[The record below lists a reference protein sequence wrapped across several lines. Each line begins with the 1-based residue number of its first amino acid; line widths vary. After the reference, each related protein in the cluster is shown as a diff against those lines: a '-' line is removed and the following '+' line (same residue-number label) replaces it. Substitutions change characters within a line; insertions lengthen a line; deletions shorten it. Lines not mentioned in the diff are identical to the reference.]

1 MILDFETLVYTSG
14 AGLRAGLITAKNLWK
29 RNVPFAVCS
38 PLGVVRRVWEA
49 FQMSGFAK
57 IVSIHGFREHA
68 FAAVDE

>member
-1 MILDFETLVYTSG
+1 MILDFEKLVYISS

-29 RNVPFAVCS
+29 RNVSFSVCS
-38 PLGVVRRVWEA
+38 PLGVVREVWEV
-49 FQMSGFAK
+49 FQVSGFEK